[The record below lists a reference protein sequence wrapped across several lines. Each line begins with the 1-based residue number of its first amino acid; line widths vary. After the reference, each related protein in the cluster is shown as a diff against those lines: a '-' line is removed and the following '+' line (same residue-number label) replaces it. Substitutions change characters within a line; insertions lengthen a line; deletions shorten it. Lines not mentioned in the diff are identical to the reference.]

1 MRHSIL
7 IVDDEA
13 RLADVLATAMDS
25 FGFAAQ
31 TASSGQEALDI
42 MGRETID
49 LVLSDL
55 RMPGMDGRA
64 LLHAVRR
71 GWPDVPVV
79 LITAFTSVR
88 DAVDLV
94 KEGAFDYISKPF
106 EIGEIEA
113 VVRRALR
120 LNEVIRDNERLRG
133 ELEGR
138 YRFDQLIGTS
148 PPFRRVIE
156 QIGEVCESRATV
168 LLTGESGTGKEVIA
182 RAVHFNSPRRAKAY
196 VGVNCAAIPE
206 GLLESELFGHVKGA
220 FTGAVANRP
229 GRFAAAEG
237 GTLLLDEIGDMP
249 VATQVKLLR
258 VLQERA
264 YEPVGSTQTLQ
275 SDVRV
280 IAATH
285 QDLRLSVSE
294 GRFREDLYYRLN
306 VFPIFVPALRDRPED
321 VPLLAQHFLAQ
332 FNEAMGKQIIGFT
345 PAAMAAMVNY
355 RWPGNI
361 RELQNCLERAVIVA
375 RATTIDVPDLP
386 RYLFGDAGGAEPA
399 TKVPVDLDGELAR
412 LERGFI
418 VEALER
424 AEGVQ
429 VRAAQA
435 LGVSERSLWHRVKKL
450 GIRIGKTAD

>member
-1 MRHSIL
+1 MSHTIL
-7 IVDDEA
+7 IVDDET
-13 RLADVLATAMDS
+13 RLADVLATAMES
-25 FGFAAQ
+25 FGFAAL
-31 TASSGQEALDI
+31 TAASGQEALDI

-49 LVLSDL
+49 LVVSDL

-64 LLHAVRR
+64 LMHAVRR

-106 EIGEIEA
+106 EISEIEA

-156 QIGEVCESRATV
+156 QISEVCESRATV

-220 FTGAVANRP
+220 FTGAVANRA

-258 VLQERA
+258 ILQERS
-264 YEPVGSTQTLQ
+264 YEPVGSSQTLQ
-275 SDVRV
+275 ADVRV

-285 QDLRLSVSE
+285 QDLRLRVAD

-306 VFPIFVPALRDRPED
+306 VFPINVPALRERVED
-321 VPLLAQHFLAQ
+321 VPLLAGHFLKQ
-332 FNEAMGKQIIGFT
+332 FSETMGKQIIGFA
-345 PAAMAAMVNY
+345 PAAIAAMVNY

-361 RELQNCLERAVIVA
+361 RELQNCIERAVLVA
-375 RATTIDVPDLP
+375 RGTSIDVPDLP
-386 RYLFGDAGGAEPA
+386 RYLFGEVGAEPV
-399 TKVPVDLDGELAR
+399 TRVPADLDGELAR
-412 LERGFI
+412 IERGYI

-424 AEGVQ
+424 ADGVQ
-429 VRAAQA
+429 VRAAEA

-450 GIRIGKTAD
+450 GIRIGKKAD

>member
-1 MRHSIL
+1 MSHSIL
-7 IVDDEA
+7 IVDDEP

-25 FGFAAQ
+25 FGFSAQ
-31 TASSGQEALDI
+31 TASNGQEALEV
-42 MGRETID
+42 MKRETID

-55 RMPGMDGRA
+55 RMPGMDGRQ
-64 LLHAVRR
+64 LLHEVRR

-79 LITAFTSVR
+79 LITAFASVR

-94 KEGAFDYISKPF
+94 KEGAFDYLSKPF
-106 EIGEIEA
+106 EISEVEA

-138 YRFDQLIGTS
+138 YRFDQLIGS
-148 PPFRRVIE
+148 SAPFRRVIE

-182 RAVHFNSPRRAKAY
+182 RAIHFNSPRRAKPY
-196 VGVNCAAIPE
+196 IGVNCAAIPE

-220 FTGAVANRP
+220 FTGASANRA

-249 VATQVKLLR
+249 VAIQVKLLR
-258 VLQERA
+258 VLQERSF
-264 YEPVGSTQTLQ
+264 EPVGATQSVQ

-285 QDLRLSVSE
+285 QDLRLAVAD

-306 VFPIFVPALRDRPED
+306 VFPINVPSLRERVED
-321 VPLLAQHFLAQ
+321 VPLLAGHFLKQ
-332 FNEAMGKQIIGFT
+332 FNESMGKQILGYT
-345 PAAMAAMVNY
+345 PAALAAMVNY

-361 RELQNCLERAVIVA
+361 RELQNCVERAVIVA
-375 RATTIDVPDLP
+375 RGASVDVPDLP
-386 RYLFGDAGGAEPA
+386 PYLFEEAGGQTVTRVPA
-399 TKVPVDLDGELAR
+399 DLDAEMAR
-412 LERGFI
+412 IERGYI

-429 VRAAQA
+429 VRAAEA

-450 GIRIGKTAD
+450 GIRIGKKAD

>member
-13 RLADVLATAMDS
+13 RLADVLATAMES

-49 LVLSDL
+49 LVVSDL

-220 FTGAVANRP
+220 FTGAIGNRP

-258 VLQERA
+258 VLQERS

-306 VFPIFVPALRDRPED
+306 VFPIFVPALRDRAED

-332 FNEAMGKQIIGFT
+332 FNETMGKQIIGFT

-386 RYLFGDAGGAEPA
+386 RYLFGDAGGAEPV

-418 VEALER
+418 VEALEQ

-450 GIRIGKTAD
+450 GIRIGKRAD

>member
-1 MRHSIL
+1 MSHTIL

-25 FGFAAQ
+25 FGFSAL
-31 TASSGQEALDI
+31 TASNGQEALDI

-64 LLHAVRR
+64 LLHAIRR

-220 FTGAVANRP
+220 FTGAIGNRP

-258 VLQERA
+258 VLQERS

-306 VFPIFVPALRDRPED
+306 VFPIFVPALRDRAED

-332 FNEAMGKQIIGFT
+332 FNETMGKQIIGFT

-386 RYLFGDAGGAEPA
+386 RYLFGDASGAEPV

-418 VEALER
+418 VEALEQ

-450 GIRIGKTAD
+450 GIRIGKRAD

>member
-1 MRHSIL
+1 MSHTIL

-25 FGFAAQ
+25 FGFSAL
-31 TASSGQEALDI
+31 TASNGQEALDI

-64 LLHAVRR
+64 LLHAIRR

-220 FTGAVANRP
+220 FTGAIGNRP

-258 VLQERA
+258 VLQERS

-306 VFPIFVPALRDRPED
+306 VFPIFVPALRDRAED

-332 FNEAMGKQIIGFT
+332 FNETMGKQIIGFT

-386 RYLFGDAGGAEPA
+386 RYLFGDAGGAEPV

-418 VEALER
+418 VEALEQ

-450 GIRIGKTAD
+450 GIRIGKRAD

>member
-1 MRHSIL
+1 MSHTIL

-25 FGFAAQ
+25 FGFSAL
-31 TASSGQEALDI
+31 TASNGQEALDI

-64 LLHAVRR
+64 LLHAIRR

-220 FTGAVANRP
+220 FTGAIGNRP

-258 VLQERA
+258 VLQERS

-306 VFPIFVPALRDRPED
+306 VFPIFVPALRDRAED

-332 FNEAMGKQIIGFT
+332 FNETMGKQIIGFT

-386 RYLFGDAGGAEPA
+386 RYLFGDAGGAEPV

-418 VEALER
+418 VEALEQ

-450 GIRIGKTAD
+450 GIRIGKKAD

>member
-1 MRHSIL
+1 MSHSIL
-7 IVDDEA
+7 IVDDET

-25 FGFAAQ
+25 FGFSAQ
-31 TASSGQEALDI
+31 TATSGAEALEI
-42 MGRETID
+42 MKRETID
-49 LVLSDL
+49 LVISDL
-55 RMPGMDGRA
+55 RMPGMDGRQ
-64 LLHAVRR
+64 LLHHIRR

-106 EIGEIEA
+106 EISEVEA

-120 LNEVIRDNERLRG
+120 LNEVIRDNERLRN

-138 YRFDQLIGTS
+138 HRFDQLIGHS

-168 LLTGESGTGKEVIA
+168 MLTGESGTGKEVIA
-182 RAVHFNSPRRAKAY
+182 RAIHFNSPRRAKAY

-220 FTGAVANRP
+220 FTGASANRV

-258 VLQERA
+258 VLQERSF
-264 YEPVGSTQTLQ
+264 EPVGSTQTQ
-275 SDVRV
+275 QADVRV

-285 QDLRLSVSE
+285 QDLRLAVTD

-306 VFPIFVPALRDRPED
+306 VFPINVPALRERVED
-321 VPLLAQHFLAQ
+321 VPLLAAHFLKQ
-332 FNEAMGKQIIGFT
+332 FNESMGKHVIGFT
-345 PAAMAAMVNY
+345 PAALAAMANY

-361 RELQNCLERAVIVA
+361 RELQNCVERAVIVA
-375 RATTIDVPDLP
+375 RSTTVDVPDLP
-386 RYLFGDAGGAEPA
+386 RYLFDDADGGDIV
-399 TKVPVDLDGELAR
+399 TLVPTDLEGELAR

-424 AEGVQ
+424 ADGVQ
-429 VRAAQA
+429 VRAAEA

-450 GIRIGKTAD
+450 GIRIARKAD